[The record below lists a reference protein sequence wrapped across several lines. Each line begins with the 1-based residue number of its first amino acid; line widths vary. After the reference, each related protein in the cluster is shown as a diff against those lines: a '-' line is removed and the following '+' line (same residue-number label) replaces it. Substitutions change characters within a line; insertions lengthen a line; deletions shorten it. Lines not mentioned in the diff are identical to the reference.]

1 MGLVAT
7 LLLLAFA
14 AAASFLFAT
23 LVYSLRDFSKATLA
37 SWFEKRGKLHRL
49 QAVVDS
55 EDELLLAAAS
65 ARAAANLAVVITL
78 LHVLTLLFPR
88 LSGAWLYALTFVAG
102 FLFIGLVAVVLP
114 LVLAKHAAEPIIG
127 IFSGLLRLKRLLLFP
142 ILKLHAPVDAIVR
155 RVTGHGPADNP
166 EVVEE
171 ELEQE
176 ILEIV
181 QEGREEGVIDEA
193 ERERIERVLRF
204 QDATAS
210 QAMTARPQIVA
221 VPIHAP
227 MRDVLR
233 IIDESGYSRIP
244 VYAGSLDRVIGVLYA
259 RDLFRYVGKS
269 LNGDTHEIG
278 APHDPPES
286 KRAPTEPHADFRL
299 QRVMRQPLFVPKTKP
314 LADLLREF
322 QQQKVHMAIVLDEYG
337 GTAGLVT
344 IEDVLEELVG
354 EIADEHEYDETPMFR
369 RIDERA
375 AEIDAQLPVEDL
387 NRLLGLAVPEDQ
399 GFGTLGGF
407 ITTTLAAIPQA
418 GTSFERQVPGS
429 SGGLRR
435 LIVTVLDAEPQRIN
449 RVRLEVQEAEPADAQ
464 TPEAEAPATQENS
477 RSRQAPAAAG
487 ATAAR

>member
-1 MGLVAT
+1 MGLAAT
-7 LLLLAFA
+7 FLVLAIA

-23 LVYSLRDFSKATLA
+23 LVYSLRDFSRTALA
-37 SWFEKRGKLHRL
+37 AWFEKRGRL
-49 QAVVDS
+49 SRLDAVVDS

-65 ARAAANLAVVITL
+65 ARAAANLVVIITL
-78 LHVLTLLFPR
+78 LHLLTLLFPR
-88 LSGAWLYALTFVAG
+88 LSGTWLYAMTFVAG

-127 IFSGLLRLKRLLLFP
+127 MFSGLLRLKRVLLFP

-204 QDATAS
+204 QDATAA

-221 VPIHAP
+221 VPINAP
-227 MRDVLR
+227 MSEVLR
-233 IIDESGYSRIP
+233 VIDESGYSRVP
-244 VYAGSLDRVIGVLYA
+244 AYAGSLDKIIGVVYA
-259 RDLFRYVGKS
+259 RDLFRYVGHS
-269 LNGDTHEIG
+269 LNGGSHKPLEDGHARAALRAGEIR
-278 APHDPPES
+278 E
-286 KRAPTEPHADFRL
+286 DFRL
-299 QRVMRQPLFVPKTKP
+299 ARVMRQPLFVPRTKP
-314 LADLLREF
+314 LADLLRDF
-322 QQQKVHMAIVLDEYG
+322 QQQKVHMAIVIDEYG

-369 RIDERA
+369 RIDEDT
-375 AEIDAQLPVEDL
+375 AEIDARLPVEDL

-407 ITTTLAAIPQA
+407 ITTVVEGIPQA
-418 GTSFERQVPGS
+418 GGSFEHEVAGANGS
-429 SGGLRR
+429 GSRR
-435 LIVTVLDAEPQRIN
+435 LIVTVLDAEPQRVN
-449 RVRLEVQEAEPADAQ
+449 RVRVVVQSVGPAPGAS
-464 TPEAEAPATQENS
+464 AAVAAPIS
-477 RSRQAPAAAG
+477 AAG
-487 ATAAR
+487 GGS